1 MMDYRFQVNITKPGG
16 SASFRVSWLD
26 MEKQADTSFE
36 IPASRVMEERLKSW
50 KKPGK
55 RLAAGQ
61 ELFKFLDG
69 SQGYFTGLLEK
80 AGGVNRIPLVYI
92 NACRETE
99 DWPFELAARGDR
111 FLVPRAV
118 HLVRCV
124 SRRGVNSKPAPESRP
139 LKLLFMACSA
149 HGVSPDLDF
158 EKEEETIFKVTGNLA
173 VHLEVE
179 DSGSLEGLKNKLAL
193 EKYDI
198 LHLTGHAAIDAKG
211 KAFFVMEDETG
222 CRRDVYA
229 EELYHEALIENM
241 PRLVFLSG
249 CHTGETREGDETVCF
264 CRELVEEY
272 RVPAVLGWGR
282 EVSDSGA
289 AFAAEVIYREL
300 SRGKSIL
307 DAVRRAREDMAHR
320 SIKGLVGDWLL
331 LRLFADLTPLTALV
345 KEGQEP
351 KPKSRVLTHA
361 FLKNSRVKILEEGF
375 VGRRRPLQ
383 RSLAALN
390 RGRDKTGVSIMG
402 AGGLGKSCLAGKICE
417 RFPKHGL
424 IIVHG
429 VFNAVS
435 FEEALR
441 EGFEAARDKE
451 GLAVLDEKVE
461 LTARLSELCVSSFR
475 NNNYLILL
483 DDFEQNLEGA
493 KSDQLSKAFA
503 DASRVGGRFSRKE
516 PPWPPEANFALLPE
530 AKQLLLVLLQKLIL
544 TGKMTQLIITCRYGF
559 KLEYRGVDLA
569 AERLEQVYLAS
580 FLPAEQVK
588 KVSELRFIHGYPE
601 EEVRQ
606 KLVAAGSGNPRLM
619 EWMDRLVE
627 EMGQSEVKVLLEKVK
642 GKKEEFIKDHVLR
655 ELLRK
660 GGAEFGRLLGML
672 GVYRAPVLKEGVKA
686 MGEKGGLKEWEQLL
700 ARGVGYSVVEFYAM
714 EKSYGVT
721 PLLREE
727 LVAAK
732 KNKEEKELCH
742 RAGMEY
748 FQWLKQEKE
757 KKEDYD
763 PVVVEELIYHALG
776 SGEEEIAAAEGGGLV
791 GNLTDRLAFM
801 EAQRVGEWILRE
813 KKVGLSSGQD
823 AKLLNNL
830 GYLLDELG
838 DKKKAIGY
846 YEQAL
851 AIWKK
856 VYGEEHTQVA
866 IGLNNL
872 GEAFRILGEAKK
884 AIGYYEQALAI
895 DEKVYGK
902 EHPDVA
908 IDLNNL
914 GAAYDDLGEKEK
926 AIGYFEQA
934 LAIDEKVYG
943 KEHPKVAIRL
953 NNLGAAYSDLGEK
966 EKAIGYYEQALAID
980 EKVYGKEHPNVAIR
994 LNNLGA
1000 AYDDLGEKE
1009 KAIGYYEQALA
1020 IDEKVYGKEHP
1031 NVAYSLNNLGAANF
1045 ELGRKDMARTYF
1057 EASYAIKLKFY
1068 GKGHPSSKTTKE
1080 WLDACS

>member
-1 MMDYRFQVNITKPGG
+1 MMDYRYQVNITKPD
-16 SASFRVSWLD
+16 SAASFRVSWQD
-26 MEKQADTSFE
+26 MEKQVDTSFE
-36 IPASRVMEERLKSW
+36 VPASPAVKERLKSW
-50 KKPGK
+50 RKPMN

-61 ELFKFLDG
+61 ELFKLLDG

-80 AGGVNRIPLVYI
+80 AGRENRIPLVYI
-92 NACRETE
+92 KACRDTE
-99 DWPFELAARGDR
+99 DWPFELAAQGDR
-111 FLVPRAV
+111 FLVPKAV

-124 SRRGVNSKPAPESRP
+124 SHRGVDSKPMPEDRP

-149 HGVSPDLDF
+149 RDVSPELDF
-158 EKEEETIFKVTGNLA
+158 EKEEETIFKVTRNLA
-173 VHLEVE
+173 IHLEVE

-198 LHLTGHAAIDAKG
+198 LHLTGHAGIDEKG
-211 KAFFVMEDETG
+211 RAFFIMEDETG
-222 CRRDVYA
+222 YRRDVYA
-229 EELYHEALIENM
+229 EELYHEALKENM

-249 CHTGETREGDETVCF
+249 CRTGETREGDETVCF

-289 AFAAEVIYREL
+289 AFAAEVIYREM

-307 DAVRRAREDMAHR
+307 EAVQRAREDMAHR
-320 SIKGLVGDWLL
+320 AVKGLLGDWLL

-361 FLKNSRVKILEEGF
+361 YLKNSRVKILEEGF

-441 EGFEAARDKE
+441 EGFESARDKE
-451 GLAVLDEKVE
+451 GLAVLGEKVE
-461 LTARLSELCVSSFR
+461 LTAKLSELCVSSFR

-516 PPWPPEANFALLPE
+516 PPLPPEASFKLQPE
-530 AKQLLLVLLQKLIL
+530 AAQLLFVLLQMLIL
-544 TGKMTQLIITCRYGF
+544 TGKMTQLLITCRYGF
-559 KLEYRGVDLA
+559 KLENRGVDLA
-569 AERLEQVYLAS
+569 AERLEAVYLAS
-580 FLPAEQVK
+580 FLPAEQAK
-588 KVSELRFIHGYPE
+588 KVSELRFIHGYPV
-601 EEVRQ
+601 EEVRRE
-606 KLVAAGSGNPRLM
+606 LVEAGFGNPRLM
-619 EWMDRLVE
+619 EWLDRLVE
-627 EMGQSEVKVLLEKVK
+627 EMGQAEVEVLLEKVK
-642 GKKEEFIKDHVLR
+642 GKKEEFIKEHVLR

-660 GGAEFGRLLGML
+660 GGEEFARLLGML
-672 GVYRAPVLKEGVKA
+672 SVYRVPVLKEGVRA
-686 MGEKGGLKEWEQLL
+686 MGEKWGIKEWEVLL
-700 ARGVGYSVVEFYAM
+700 ARGVGYSVVEFYDQ
-714 EKSYGVT
+714 ERSYGVT

-727 LVAAK
+727 LEAAK
-732 KNKEEKELCH
+732 KKKEEKELCH

-748 FQWLKQEKE
+748 FQWLKQERKKE
-757 KKEDYD
+757 KLYD

-776 SGEEEIAAAEGGGLV
+776 SGEEEIAADEGGGLV

-813 KKVGLSSGQD
+813 KKEGLSGGNDSL
-823 AKLLNNL
+823 LLNNL
-830 GYLLDELG
+830 GYLFSGLG
-838 DKKKAIGY
+838 DKKKTIGY
-846 YEQAL
+846 Y
-851 AIWKK
+851 
-856 VYGEEHTQVA
+856 
-866 IGLNNL
+866 
-872 GEAFRILGEAKK
+872 
-884 AIGYYEQALAI
+884 
-895 DEKVYGK
+895 D
-902 EHPDVA
+902 
-908 IDLNNL
+908 
-914 GAAYDDLGEKEK
+914 
-926 AIGYFEQA
+926 
-934 LAIDEKVYG
+934 
-943 KEHPKVAIRL
+943 
-953 NNLGAAYSDLGEK
+953 
-966 EKAIGYYEQALAID
+966 QALAID

-994 LNNLGA
+994 LNNLGG
-1000 AYDDLGEKE
+1000 AYFELGLKDQARPYFEK
-1009 KAIGYYEQALA
+1009 ALA
-1020 IDEKVYGKEHP
+1020 IFTHFFGSEHP
-1031 NVAYSLNNLGAANF
+1031 YYIMV
-1045 ELGRKDMARTYF
+1045 
-1057 EASYAIKLKFY
+1057 
-1068 GKGHPSSKTTKE
+1068 KE
-1080 WLDACS
+1080 